1 MIKAVDLRKRFNG
14 YEVLAGV
21 SFRVRKGEPVALIG
35 PSGSGKTT
43 LIRTINGFVV
53 PDSGTISVA
62 GQEIMYHAPESL
74 RQTRK
79 KIGMIY
85 QLFNLVE
92 RSSALANV
100 MSGALG
106 RLDRGLSFVS
116 STSGFFSRP
125 EREKALELL
134 RFVDIEE
141 KARER
146 VDRLSGGQKQRVA
159 IARALMQEPELLLA
173 DEPIA
178 NLDPRAS
185 RKIIE
190 LLVRINQEKKITLI
204 TVLHHLDYVRNYF
217 ERVIALKDGV
227 ICFDGDTRNLNDH
240 RVHNVYTMD
249 EEMECVAVQ
258 AAHI

>member
-1 MIKAVDLRKRFNG
+1 MIKAVNVKKRFNSH
-14 YEVLAGV
+14 EVLAGV
-21 SFRVRKGEPVALIG
+21 SFWVKEGEPVTLIG

-53 PDSGTISVA
+53 PDSGTVSVG

-92 RSSALANV
+92 RSSVLVNV
-100 MSGALG
+100 MAGALG
-106 RLDRGLSFVS
+106 RLDRGLSLVS
-116 STSGFFSRP
+116 STSGFFSRR
-125 EREKALELL
+125 ERDKALELL
-134 RFVDIEE
+134 RFVGLEE

-185 RKIIE
+185 RKIME
-190 LLVRINQEKKITLI
+190 LLFRINREKKITMI
-204 TVLHHLDYVRNYF
+204 TVLHQLDYIRDHF
-217 ERVIALKDGV
+217 ERVIALNKGL
-227 ICFDGDTRNLNDH
+227 ICYDGDTRNLSHHILRDI
-240 RVHNVYTMD
+240 YATD
-249 EEMECVAVQ
+249 EEMECIAV
-258 AAHI
+258 